1 MGERIKKG
9 PELILPMSAVDVL
22 KKSALMISR
31 LEEQAR
37 LELVKQNA
45 VGYNERMIDKALTL
59 AQLPDEL
66 QELSERNILVPEEIK
81 NLSMG
86 LSKSAK
92 RAIRDNNYF
101 VMSVLL
107 KPIGIQAGEPN
118 ELKKFID
125 HLEKNKS
132 LKK

>member
-66 QELSERNILVPEEIK
+66 QELSERNIPVPEEIK

-107 KPIGIQAGEPN
+107 NPIGIQAGEPN
-118 ELKKFID
+118 ELKQFIN